1 MDPIEAINFSTDS
14 TWQLMLEAVTRGEVY
29 YFTPI
34 DLFWR
39 NGELL
44 ARTQQVTI
52 SNNKYQLGSLKIT
65 NLEEMD
71 VIFIRQDPPY
81 DMNYLTTTYLLE
93 KLPAKTLLVNS
104 PKAIRDFPEKISI
117 LDYPSLIPPTLI
129 TSCPSEA
136 KSFAKNYSRIILKPL
151 YSFAGNDIFCT
162 SYSDPNFTNI
172 ADSLLSTHK
181 APFIAQE
188 FIPEVKFGDKRI
200 IIVDGNPIGAFTRIP
215 EENSIKS
222 NIACGGTSHPTELN
236 ERDLQICQTISPK
249 LKEHGLFFVG
259 IDVIDKYLTEINV
272 TSPTGIVPIQRFQKS
287 KVTDY
292 IFNAIENKRLT
303 IPAK

>member
-1 MDPIEAINFSTDS
+1 MKIAFLMDPIEAINFSTDS

-71 VIFIRQDPPY
+71 VIFIRQ
-81 DMNYLTTTYLLE
+81 
-93 KLPAKTLLVNS
+93 VNS